1 MLIQNTKTH
10 SWYYNFNV
18 ILCDLQ
24 INLKGKAR
32 YKGWQGKPRD
42 QVKNGHIKPRF
53 YPERKEELLRDFSGK
68 IYIVKESNM
77 LQHLKRSPTF
87 HPEGRNGTWHP

>member
-68 IYIVKESNM
+68 IYIVKESNTVVINT
-77 LQHLKRSPTF
+77 KTF
-87 HPEGRNGTWHP
+87 RIKQEL